1 MKINVEVNGVFDQ
14 TVIQKKIAVELR
26 RNTDL
31 DELLRL
37 VNDKVKMLSASF
49 DRGDYIL
56 LLNGRRVDPKEAV
69 QLSEGDTVSI
79 LSPLAG
85 G

>member
-31 DELLRL
+31 DGILRL
-37 VNDKVKMLSASF
+37 VNDKVKMLSESF
-49 DRGDYIL
+49 NRGNCIL
-56 LLNGRRVDPKEAV
+56 LLNGRRIDPKEAV